1 LHSVSGSLYNVI
13 MDLKPLKNSSGFT
26 LLELLV
32 VIVMLGILFASLLA
46 AINPIG
52 QMQKARDSKRIEDL
66 VKINKALVQYYI
78 KHGDLP
84 DNTEDDLDGWD
95 CSNLG
100 QSFLQPLIDDQI
112 LEAVVKDLAPA
123 DGCGYRYQKYDPANG
138 GCGVY
143 FYVLLSKM
151 ELPENTNMNG
161 VFDCYNQKQTFTD
174 SGYYGYSDNE

>member
-1 LHSVSGSLYNVI
+1 

-95 CSNLG
+95 CST
-100 QSFLQPLIDDQI
+100 S
-112 LEAVVKDLAPA
+112 AS
-123 DGCGYRYQKYDPANG
+123 
-138 GCGVY
+138 
-143 FYVLLSKM
+143 LSCN
-151 ELPENTNMNG
+151 P
-161 VFDCYNQKQTFTD
+161 
-174 SGYYGYSDNE
+174 